1 MFTNSLTRS
10 FPTIAIFLSFCIG
23 PAFSQLQNEGV
34 IGASFFGETVDSTGS
49 IQNQVGP
56 NADFA
61 VPVGLSANA
70 ELSSLFSGT
79 SSKLVASLRLDDGT
93 LTRLLGDEVKWES
106 ESGDISFNDNI
117 LTANGVAEKKRVAVI
132 ASAQGYTDK
141 FFVILKTNAPDA
153 VQNPDVVVVVPSP
166 LSNATDLA
174 AAGWKKSAWFGN
186 YFDAGNNWIHHLD
199 HGWLFT
205 SSDSADSIWLWS
217 TSDQWLW
224 TGPGVYPH
232 LFRNRDSSWLYFV
245 REALPQ
251 KVFYNH
257 TKKAFEKK

>member
-1 MFTNSLTRS
+1 MFTNSVTRS
-10 FPTIAIFLSFCIG
+10 CATIAIFLYFSIG
-23 PAFSQLQNEGV
+23 TAFSQLQNEGV

-93 LTRLLGDEVKWES
+93 LTRLSGDEVKWES
-106 ESGDISFNDNI
+106 ASGDISFSGDF
-117 LTANGVAEKKRVAVI
+117 LTANGVTKKKRIAVI

-141 FFVILKTNAPDA
+141 FFVILKKNEPT
-153 VQNPDVVVVVPSP
+153 VIQNPNVVP
-166 LSNATDLA
+166 
-174 AAGWKKSAWFGN
+174 
-186 YFDAGNNWIHHLD
+186 LD

-251 KVFYNH
+251 KVFYNQ

>member
-1 MFTNSLTRS
+1 MFTNSLTRQC
-10 FPTIAIFLSFCIG
+10 PTIAIFLSFCIG
-23 PAFSQLQNEGV
+23 TAFSQLQNEGV
-34 IGASFFGETVDSTGS
+34 IGASFFGETVDFSGS

-61 VPVGLSANA
+61 VPLGLSANA

-79 SSKLVASLRLDDGT
+79 SSNLVASLRLDDGT
-93 LTRLLGDEVKWES
+93 LTRLSGDEVKWAS
-106 ESGDISFNDNI
+106 VSGDISFNDNI
-117 LTANGVAEKKRVAVI
+117 MTANEVTKKKRVAVI

-153 VQNPDVVVVVPSP
+153 LQNPDVVVVTPSP
-166 LSNATDLA
+166 LFNSTDLA

-205 SSDSADSIWLWS
+205 STDRADSIWLWS

-251 KVFYNH
+251 KVFYNQ

>member
-1 MFTNSLTRS
+1 MFTNSVTRS
-10 FPTIAIFLSFCIG
+10 CATIAIFLYFSIG
-23 PAFSQLQNEGV
+23 TAFSQLQNEGV

-93 LTRLLGDEVKWES
+93 LTRLSGDEVKWES
-106 ESGDISFNDNI
+106 ASGDISFSGDF
-117 LTANGVAEKKRVAVI
+117 LTANGVTKKKRIAVI

-141 FFVILKTNAPDA
+141 FFVILKKNEPT
-153 VQNPDVVVVVPSP
+153 VIQNPNVVPVPTSP

-174 AAGWKKSAWFGN
+174 VAGWKKSAWFGN
-186 YFDAGNNWIHHLD
+186 YYDGGNDWIHHLD

-251 KVFYNH
+251 KVFYNQ